1 MCQQKL
7 LTHVHKNGIMNT
19 SSREKEKSDGTRNQ
33 ISEFSGINEQRKNIK
48 CGPLN

>member
-33 ISEFSGINEQRKNIK
+33 ISKFSDINEQRKI
-48 CGPLN
+48 LSAAH

>member
-33 ISEFSGINEQRKNIK
+33 ISWYLYLENMGGGVVGTR
-48 CGPLN
+48 